1 MCKNS
6 CSYHR
11 FFVILLRETK
21 IMDMVL
27 DLQHACAAECLRPF
41 FVTEQGPA
49 AYIARAAAAGRH
61 ALWTFVPRRRDEQL

>member
-27 DLQHACAAECLRPF
+27 DLQHACAAECLQSF
-41 FVTEQGPA
+41 FVTE
-49 AYIARAAAAGRH
+49 
-61 ALWTFVPRRRDEQL
+61 